1 MVEGDSIKGESKAE
15 FTSVATKAEQGATE
29 AMEQNQ
35 IPREFHDAVKN
46 YFGNLKGGGK
56 AAKDAG
62 AATPTAPAK
71 LTAPAK
77 DAGK

>member
-15 FTSVATKAEQGATE
+15 FTSAAITAEQGATE
-29 AMEQNQ
+29 AMENNT
-35 IPREFHDAVKN
+35 IPREFHDAVKS

-56 AAKDAG
+56 AAKDA
-62 AATPTAPAK
+62 PTAPTKPAES
-71 LTAPAK
+71 AK